1 MTPRDRNLAKMQ
13 AWIVQMRLNALKQAD
28 PDAYLLSWSDEL
40 GILMSHLPSDAKEL
54 EGLTAWDLGEAQIAL
69 IRPLE
74 NA

>member
-1 MTPRDRNLAKMQ
+1 MTPRDRNLAKMRD
-13 AWIVQMRLNALKQAD
+13 WIRAMRVNALKQDD
-28 PDAYLLSWSDEL
+28 PDGYLMSWHDNL
-40 GILMSHLPSDAKEL
+40 GELMSHLPSDAKEL

>member
-13 AWIVQMRLNALKQAD
+13 AWIVQMRVNALKQAD